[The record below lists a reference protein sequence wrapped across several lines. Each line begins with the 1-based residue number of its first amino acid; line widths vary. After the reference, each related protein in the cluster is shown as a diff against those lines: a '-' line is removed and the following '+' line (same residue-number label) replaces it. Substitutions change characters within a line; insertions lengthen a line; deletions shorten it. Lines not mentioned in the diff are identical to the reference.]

1 MIEKVGIIGVGHL
14 ATYLVEGIKRAKPEL
29 EVVLSEYL
37 GDFTKQLVEQYGATP
52 VPTNQD
58 VANAVD
64 LVIVST
70 RPQDIVSACK
80 SVSFRPGTTV
90 VSTAAGITLDLLQ
103 PVSSPAST
111 VRAMPITCAALNLS
125 PTLLYPENNAARELF
140 ELLGTVHVLSEEGQF
155 TPASV
160 ISAYYGWVYALLD
173 ETVKW
178 TTDAGVPAKIAKDLV
193 LETTR
198 GACAMG
204 LDRSNS
210 ELSELLESLATP
222 GGITR
227 LGLKTLHDRKSLD
240 AWIEASDVVLAHM
253 QKDD

>member
-14 ATYLVEGIKRAKPEL
+14 ATYLVEGLHRAKPEL

-37 GDFTKQLVEQYGATP
+37 GDFTAQLVEQFGATS

-58 VANAVD
+58 VADIAD

-70 RPQDIVSACK
+70 RPNDVVSACE
-80 SVSFRPGTTV
+80 SISFRSGTTV
-90 VSTAAGITLDLLQ
+90 VSTAAGITLDALN
-103 PVSSPAST
+103 PVTVPAAV
-111 VRAMPITCAALNLS
+111 VRAMPITCAALCLS
-125 PTLLYPENNAARELF
+125 PTLLFPNDTAARELF
-140 ELLGTVHVLSEEGQF
+140 ELLGTVHILDAEDQF

-173 ETVKW
+173 ETMKW
-178 TTDAGVPAKIAKDLV
+178 TTAAGVPEKIARELV

-198 GACAMG
+198 GACEMG
-204 LDRSNS
+204 LDRTNT
-210 ELSELLESLATP
+210 ELSELLDSLATP

-227 LGLKTLHDRKSLD
+227 LGLASLREKKSL
-240 AWIEASDVVLAHM
+240 EAFTGAANIVLTKL
-253 QKDD
+253 QKGQ